1 VLRESCGLAATRRRA
16 LPSRTESNRDIDPL
30 RCRVAN
36 VAKPVLSLLSS
47 SWSALVRSLARS
59 LAERPCCA
67 RTSVRPSVRPS
78 VRTSVRPSIHI
89 HPPVR
94 WCGKNSV
101 ALAFFA
107 LAACRRHRRHR
118 DRVSILSPT
127 SSFSLSLSLS
137 LSLSPSRFRGDTLLP
152 RETLARS
159 ASRRRDKDD
168 ESRLEESD
176 HNYWLLIF
184 VNAHDRPVPPPP
196 GGALLY
202 GGAAGRQRVT

>member
-47 SWSALVRSLARS
+47 SWSALVRSLARGATVLRS
-59 LAERPCCA
+59 Y
-67 RTSVRPSVRPS
+67 VRPSVHPS

-118 DRVSILSPT
+118 DRVSILSPP

-137 LSLSPSRFRGDTLLP
+137 LSPSPSRFRGDTLLP

-159 ASRRRDKDD
+159 ASRRRDKDG
-168 ESRLEESD
+168 
-176 HNYWLLIF
+176 
-184 VNAHDRPVPPPP
+184 DR
-196 GGALLY
+196 
-202 GGAAGRQRVT
+202 AGERKATIIIGY